1 MPISSCRTF
10 HIKNLSSHALTCCF
24 TALVSTR
31 SSLCDPKWLFCVC
44 VFFMPPPS
52 NSRDLLSPCM
62 SICSLCASHTLM
74 ILFHVFS
81 CRLSTLV
88 FSRHPIC
95 GLKRLFCVFNLTS
108 PSTFRDP
115 LSPCMSICSLTRLTL
130 SSSDVMRFSCP
141 ARRLCVA
148 SDRFTVQNGCSAC
161 FCCHNEPISGFSAP
175 SYVSLLP
182 RRVSYSHHLT
192 TYTSPA
198 RPGAGKLQTL

>member
-95 GLKRLFCVFNLTS
+95 GLKWLFCVFNLTS

-141 ARRLCVA
+141 ATRLCVA
-148 SDRFTVQNGCSAC
+148 IGSRCKMAV
-161 FCCHNEPISGFSAP
+161 
-175 SYVSLLP
+175 
-182 RRVSYSHHLT
+182 RRVFAAITNRSRGSPHPVMCLCSPDGSH
-192 TYTSPA
+192 
-198 RPGAGKLQTL
+198 TLII